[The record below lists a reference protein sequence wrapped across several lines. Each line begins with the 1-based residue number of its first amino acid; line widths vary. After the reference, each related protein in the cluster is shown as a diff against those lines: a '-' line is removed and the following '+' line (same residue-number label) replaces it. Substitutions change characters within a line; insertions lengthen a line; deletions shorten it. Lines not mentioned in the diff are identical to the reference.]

1 MGWDYEKP
9 SRQKRREKKGWKRP
23 RKKRLTRSTCQA
35 DTTDSLKNLGST
47 PALLL
52 QKPVFLCPHSAR
64 RASVRL
70 AWSMGV
76 SGIRE
81 DPDAPK
87 CVESTPTHFRVVVN
101 LKNLGGHHG

>member
-1 MGWDYEKP
+1 MNP
-9 SRQKRREKKGWKRP
+9 LTCSPCRP
-23 RKKRLTRSTCQA
+23 DNGR
-35 DTTDSLKNLGST
+35 SLKNLGST

-64 RASVRL
+64 RASARP
-70 AWSMGV
+70 ARSRGV

-87 CVESTPTHFRVVVN
+87 CVESTPTLFRVVLN
-101 LKNLGGHHG
+101 LENLGGHHG